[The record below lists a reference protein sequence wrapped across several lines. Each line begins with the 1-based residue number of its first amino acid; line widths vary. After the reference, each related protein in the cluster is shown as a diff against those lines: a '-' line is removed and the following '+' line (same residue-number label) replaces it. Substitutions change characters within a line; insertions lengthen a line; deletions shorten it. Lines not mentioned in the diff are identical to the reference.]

1 MRNLALLGLL
11 AMLVAFGC
19 AGKSYQAPSGAPSG
33 SGQPPAIAVGDS
45 DIAPQPSQSESDTL
59 SSEDVVP
66 ADNASASVTAGN
78 GTALPEDSDLLVS
91 NSTNEDLIS
100 QEDVVGPP

>member
-1 MRNLALLGLL
+1 MRNLVLLGLL

-19 AGKSYQAPSGAPSG
+19 AGKSYQAPAPSG
-33 SGQPPAIAVGDS
+33 SAQPPAIAVGDS
-45 DIAPQPSQSESDTL
+45 DIAPQPSQTENDTL

-66 ADNASASVTAGN
+66 ADNASPSVTAGN
-78 GTALPEDSDLLVS
+78 GTALPDDSDLLVS

>member
-19 AGKSYQAPSGAPSG
+19 AGKSYQAPSG

-45 DIAPQPSQSESDTL
+45 DIAPHPSQSESDTL

-66 ADNASASVTAGN
+66 ADNSTAAVGAGN
-78 GTALPEDSDLLVS
+78 GTALPDDSDLLVS

>member
-1 MRNLALLGLL
+1 MRNLVLLGLL
-11 AMLVAFGC
+11 AMLLAFGC
-19 AGKSYQAPSGAPSG
+19 AGKSYQAPAAPGG

-45 DIAPQPSQSESDTL
+45 DIAPQPSHSESDSL

-66 ADNASASVTAGN
+66 VDNSTTPSAGPGN
-78 GTALPEDSDLLVS
+78 GTALPDASDLLVS
-91 NSTNEDLIS
+91 NETNEDLIS